1 MVYYDAAMP
10 AGSAP
15 LTASHPTARTHRGA
29 TGPSVRRK
37 LLTAEDEVTLART
50 INAGREA
57 EARRHDGAHRDG
69 DDALIAAGRAAKRH
83 FVEANIGLVVH
94 LAGKFPIPSHL
105 DRQDVIHDGILGLE
119 RALEDFDP
127 ERGWRFSTYA
137 SWWVRRT
144 MQRGLETTIAAARIP
159 THRLSDARRVGA
171 DTDRTDDRSDRSQP
185 SALDISAASILRA
198 NSLDAQPTS
207 EHAPS
212 AHETLACTAPSPADQ
227 VLSSRDRTIAREL
240 LSQLDPDNA
249 ALVVARFGLDGSD
262 ARTLSELADQR
273 GVTPEAVRRRILRS
287 LDKLRPHAERLVAA

>member
-1 MVYYDAAMP
+1 MTLRRTGAP
-10 AGSAP
+10 A
-15 LTASHPTARTHRGA
+15 
-29 TGPSVRRK
+29 RRK
-37 LLTAEDEVTLART
+37 LLTAEEEVTLART
-50 INAGREA
+50 IQAGRDA
-57 EARRHDGAHRDG
+57 EQRKLDSISLDG
-69 DDALIAAGRAAKRH
+69 DDSLITAGRAAKRH

-94 LAGKFPIPSHL
+94 LAGKFPIPNHV

-127 ERGWRFSTYA
+127 DRGWRFSTYA

-159 THRLSDARRVGA
+159 THRLSDARRVG
-171 DTDRTDDRSDRSQP
+171 SDSDLAEIGQP
-185 SALDISAASILRA
+185 SSLDISAASILRA
-198 NSLDAQPTS
+198 NSLDARSASDSTPN
-207 EHAPS
+207 

-227 VLSSRDRTIAREL
+227 VLSARDRTIAREL